1 MSDQLMS
8 KTQQYSV
15 SISPVLLNKLN
26 HHLHLLQ
33 TLLGLQHQKRDWYI
47 AAIEEKLARDVT
59 ESKVEKEKRIGFRLD
74 QLTKKKLEDH
84 IQNIRK
90 SRNSFSKKQWILDAI
105 EERLDEEEEI
115 IKNRLLEYI
124 NELNSES

>member
-15 SISPVLLNKLN
+15 SISPVLQNKLN

-47 AAIEEKLARDVT
+47 AAIEEKLARDT
-59 ESKVEKEKRIGFRLD
+59 NESKVEKEKRIGFRLD

-84 IQNIRK
+84 IQNEKGRAMRSCDSIKHQAVLSSFFESQERK
-90 SRNSFSKKQWILDAI
+90 ALYFRIA
-105 EERLDEEEEI
+105 R
-115 IKNRLLEYI
+115 
-124 NELNSES
+124 

>member
-15 SISPVLLNKLN
+15 SISPVLQNKLN

-47 AAIEEKLARDVT
+47 AAIEEKLARD
-59 ESKVEKEKRIGFRLD
+59 SKVEKEKRIGFRLD

-84 IQNIRK
+84 IQNEKGRAMRSCDSIKHQAVLSSFFESQERK
-90 SRNSFSKKQWILDAI
+90 ALYFRIA
-105 EERLDEEEEI
+105 R
-115 IKNRLLEYI
+115 
-124 NELNSES
+124 